1 MEKTPSTETIKI
13 LLAEDEASLRTILRK
28 MFLKKGYLVETAPDG
43 EIALNKIRTLPLDVA
58 LVDIKMP
65 EKSGFEVLQAAR
77 KEKPYLPVILMTA
90 QDTMKNAVEA
100 MKLGAFDYI
109 NKPFELDELEVIV
122 DRALETRRL
131 SEEVQ
136 MLRKEVAAQKF
147 DRQAKI
153 IGQSRAVREIYKLIG
168 KVAASDVPVLITG
181 ESGTGKELIA
191 KSIHYSSN
199 RANHPFVAVNCAA
212 IPKDLLESELFGTRK
227 GAFTGAE
234 ETRPGYFE
242 AAHRGTLFLDEI
254 GDMPLALQSKLLR
267 ALQEKE
273 ISRLGSTE
281 PISVDVRIISATNQ
295 DLHQLVVEKKFRE
308 DFFFRLNVVPIR
320 VPPLRERK
328 EDIPILTQHFIDKF
342 VGELSLPPKNLG
354 PDALELLQSH
364 SWPGNVREL
373 ENVIK
378 RSMVLTG
385 GAVIKAKDLKNILS
399 ENPAALKTE
408 ALEELSLEEIVR
420 NKLTRFLERFDRLDS
435 MDLYETILQMV
446 ERPLISLVLKKTGGN
461 QIQAA
466 RVLGINRNTLRKM
479 IRTLKI
485 PVERSSE
492 EKP

>member
-1 MEKTPSTETIKI
+1 
-13 LLAEDEASLRTILRK
+13 
-28 MFLKKGYLVETAPDG
+28 MFLKKGYSVETAPNG
-43 EIALNKIRTLPLDVA
+43 EIALTKIRTLPLDVA

-77 KEKPYLPVILMTA
+77 KEKPDLPVILMTA

-100 MKLGAFDYI
+100 MKQGAFDYI

-122 DRALETRRL
+122 ERAVETKRL

-136 MLRKEVAAQKF
+136 ILRKEVASQKF

-153 IGQSRAVREIYKLIG
+153 IGQSKAVREIYKLIG

-212 IPKDLLESELFGTRK
+212 IPKDLLESELFGSRK

-254 GDMPLALQSKLLR
+254 GDMPPALQSKLLR

-295 DLHQLVVEKKFRE
+295 DLHQLVAEKRFRE
-308 DFFFRLNVVPIR
+308 DLFFRLNVVPIR
-320 VPPLRERK
+320 VPPLHERK
-328 EDIPILTQHFIDKF
+328 EDIPILTRHFIDKF
-342 VGELSLPPKNLG
+342 VDEFSLPTKTLAS
-354 PDALELLQSH
+354 DALELLQNH

-385 GAVIKAKDLKNILS
+385 GAVIKAKELKNILS
-399 ENPAALKTE
+399 ENPAIFKTE
-408 ALEELSLEEIVR
+408 SLEELSLEEIVR
-420 NKLTRFLERFDRLDS
+420 NKLTRFLEKFDRLEA
-435 MDLYETILQMV
+435 MDLYETVLHMV

-485 PVERSSE
+485 PVERSPE
-492 EKP
+492 EDP